1 MCSTLSRHL
10 VFGKPWPWIEQQ
22 NMGNVKKKAIS
33 YIVHP
38 NLQKWLRI
46 YELEQSCDTF
56 RRRHRKSPKSIIEI
70 ILYAKHLTFGVLL
83 KAISESTR
91 PPWET
96 SLDEEGRDVIKCW
109 CVVSTS
115 DDARRN
121 LVLYATCLDR
131 DMISPY
137 LHFSNQEVLGWG
149 LFGKPRP
156 PKTNT

>member
-1 MCSTLSRHL
+1 
-10 VFGKPWPWIEQQ
+10 
-22 NMGNVKKKAIS
+22 MGNVKKKAIS

-91 PPWET
+91 PPLET
-96 SLDEEGRDVIKCW
+96 SLDEKGRDVIKC
-109 CVVSTS
+109 
-115 DDARRN
+115 
-121 LVLYATCLDR
+121 
-131 DMISPY
+131 
-137 LHFSNQEVLGWG
+137 
-149 LFGKPRP
+149 
-156 PKTNT
+156 